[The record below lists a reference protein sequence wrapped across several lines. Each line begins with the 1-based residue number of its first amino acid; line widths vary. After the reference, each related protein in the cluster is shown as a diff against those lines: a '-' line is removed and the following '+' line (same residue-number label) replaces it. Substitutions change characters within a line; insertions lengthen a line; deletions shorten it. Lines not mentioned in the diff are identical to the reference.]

1 LPQVVS
7 KEKAKTKFTK
17 SSSEE
22 LKVLMG
28 QIEEMKELL
37 DKLVPLPEQFKSLQ
51 IKVNNLTLHQK
62 LESASPIQN
71 AAK

>member
-1 LPQVVS
+1 
-7 KEKAKTKFTK
+7 
-17 SSSEE
+17 
-22 LKVLMG
+22 MG
-28 QIEEMKELL
+28 RIEEMKELL